1 MNTNISQW
9 RYHSVLTI
17 PEHAFVLL
25 NDTLNLQLR
34 HKFDTYET
42 SNFMLRLDD
51 TTMHIWFE
59 SLNDE
64 NFVITTVYR
73 ISSIV
78 CVEPN
83 TAALEFY
90 DCTGDETNKIQLTP
104 SDELKEAFNAPRS
117 YEYIRSIY
125 VSNIYEVSHILNSEF
140 LTNVFTRR
148 NTGTY
153 TSLDKKFQIKLDH
166 NVIDI
171 YVATCCPE
179 FSLTLLMERISSAIK
194 NYSI

>member
-1 MNTNISQW
+1 MNTNTPQW
-9 RYHSVLTI
+9 RYHIVLTV
-17 PEHAFVLL
+17 PEHAFALL

-42 SNFMLRLDD
+42 SNFMLQFDD

-78 CVEPN
+78 CEPALEEFIFYDFTSVEP
-83 TAALEFY
+83 
-90 DCTGDETNKIQLTP
+90 NKIQLTP

-117 YEYIRSIY
+117 YEYVSSLY

-140 LTNVFTRR
+140 ATNVFTRR

-153 TSLDKKFQIKLDH
+153 TALNKKFQIKLDH

-171 YVATCCPE
+171 YVACPE
-179 FSLTLLMERISSAIK
+179 FSLTLLIERISVAIK

>member
-1 MNTNISQW
+1 MNTNTPDW
-9 RYHSVLTI
+9 RYYSVLTI
-17 PEHAFVLL
+17 PEHAFALL

-78 CVEPN
+78 CVE
-83 TAALEFY
+83 TEFVFY
-90 DCTGDETNKIQLTP
+90 DCTSVETNKIQLTP

-117 YEYIRSIY
+117 YEYVSSIY

-140 LTNVFTRR
+140 RTNVFTRR

-171 YVATCCPE
+171 YVATCCPD
-179 FSLTLLMERISSAIK
+179 FSHTLLMEQISSAIK